1 MSVPKIIVGID
12 PDADKHGFA
21 VYKQENQRAALCELA
36 QKNLMEI
43 MDFISPFLKTQT
55 HHTLLFSIED
65 VMVNQFVYKRNTHES
80 KAAQSKIAMNTGRCQ
95 QSQVELTRLLDYVG
109 IEYVLHPPQKD
120 NWADNEKLFMLATS
134 WKGSSNADKRSAAY
148 FGYLAI

>member
-21 VYKQENQRAALCELA
+21 VYKQENQRTTLCELS
-36 QKNLMEI
+36 QRNLMEI
-43 MDFISPFLKTQT
+43 MDFLIPYENTQT
-55 HHTLLFSIED
+55 LHTLLFSIED
-65 VMVNQFVYKRNTHES
+65 VMANQFVYERNKHDS

-95 QSQVELTRLLDYVG
+95 QSQVELVRMLDYADVK
-109 IEYVLHPPQKD
+109 YVLHPPQKD
-120 NWADNEKLFMLATS
+120 NWANNEKLFMLATS
-134 WKGSSNADKRSAAY
+134 WKGSSNADKRSAAF